1 MYYIKFCRR
10 RFFENNLC
18 KPTLAFKKVT
28 VRMCKSKDKRFLHRI
43 THNELLA
50 IVPGMDAKGIARI
63 PLETIKDNI
72 FENNRMRGY
81 H

>member
-1 MYYIKFCRR
+1 
-10 RFFENNLC
+10 
-18 KPTLAFKKVT
+18 
-28 VRMCKSKDKRFLHRI
+28 MCKSKDKRFLHRI

-72 FENNRMRGY
+72 FENNRWEDIIDQIDTRILTHPDQAGLSV
-81 H
+81 HLVR